1 MLGVPRDIVCKQV
14 GSGVNYGVLQV
25 QDEGICFVIVFK
37 EVGCRTGSKRAQ
49 KDGVFIDK
57 ILLMVQVYSIKC
69 KQLVESSVYAYIA
82 YSEQMLFNLA
92 KFYLSTSFIY
102 LTIIIKYLL
111 AKSSDLLS
119 ERRIRSEK
127 TTHFFY
133 KKLFGLIKIFL

>member
-1 MLGVPRDIVCKQV
+1 
-14 GSGVNYGVLQV
+14 
-25 QDEGICFVIVFK
+25 
-37 EVGCRTGSKRAQ
+37 
-49 KDGVFIDK
+49 
-57 ILLMVQVYSIKC
+57 VYSIKC

-127 TTHFFY
+127 QTHFFY